1 MIFYLSLFRPKWHVY
16 NWARKFCIRSHGYV
30 DFNLTVALTPFNV
43 QETMIMTSVALT
55 AHNRICN
62 LYVRVAVANLM
73 SLFAQNKPH
82 KNTYRNLNTCI
93 VWFRC
98 KLLGEQL
105 QVDLRSS
112 GWNCGVNTLWRH
124 SEIRVYMVS
133 ARCFFTMPVV
143 LLLLD
148 LFICHL
154 HVHCLGICLPCL
166 DTGL

>member
-1 MIFYLSLFRPKWHVY
+1 MYKQSDYMCIVMYMHDFLPIRPKWHVY

-105 QVDLRSS
+105 HVDLRSS
-112 GWNCGVNTLWRH
+112 GWSCGVNTLWRH
-124 SEIRVYMVS
+124 SVIRVYTGVFFYS
-133 ARCFFTMPVV
+133 AKQ
-143 LLLLD
+143 
-148 LFICHL
+148 LFCYY
-154 HVHCLGICLPCL
+154 
-166 DTGL
+166 